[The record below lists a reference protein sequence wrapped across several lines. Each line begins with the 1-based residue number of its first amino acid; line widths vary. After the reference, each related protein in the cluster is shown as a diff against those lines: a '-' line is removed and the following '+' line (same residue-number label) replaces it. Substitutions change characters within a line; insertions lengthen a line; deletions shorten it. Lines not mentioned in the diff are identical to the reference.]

1 VHKNSYLVRAVLS
14 RDGVSV
20 ESTGSGH
27 NKSPILL
34 HTYEVLAADTLIAS
48 GLGKYEENRHCV
60 VIHHSSKAATRPEI
74 KATTCF
80 LFAGGTFTHKNS
92 RTIQD

>member
-1 VHKNSYLVRAVLS
+1 MMAFC
-14 RDGVSV
+14 V

-27 NKSPILL
+27 NKSPILI
-34 HTYEVLAADTLIAS
+34 HTYEVLAANTLISS
-48 GLGKYEENRHCV
+48 GLEKYKENLHCV
-60 VIHHSSKAATRPEI
+60 VIHHSSKAATRPES

-80 LFAGGTFTHKNS
+80 LFAGGTFTLKKS